1 MSANSWSLWRWYILA
16 ILVVALD
23 QGSKVWVA
31 AAFDYAETLEVLPF
45 FNMTLVYNRGAA
57 FSFLSDAGGWQR
69 WLFAVIGI
77 VVSVIIA
84 VWISRLSLQQ
94 KRLSL
99 ALSLILGG
107 AIGNLWDRAILGHVI
122 DFIDIHYLGYHW
134 PAFNLA
140 DSAITLGALLLIVD
154 SLFAGGERKKEA
166 THE

>member
-1 MSANSWSLWRWYILA
+1 MSTNGWSLLRWYILA

-23 QGSKVWVA
+23 QGSKAWVSA
-31 AAFDYAETLEVLPF
+31 VFDYAETLEVLPF

-77 VVSVIIA
+77 VVSVIIT
-84 VWISRLSLQQ
+84 VWMSRLSLQQ

-122 DFIDIHYLGYHW
+122 DFIDVHYLGYHW